1 MLLLSTGT
9 LEETERILI
18 DFLNNNKDNIV
29 HFNAARAL
37 AYRCRREGIDLL
49 QDCASGNLVLTSSGF
64 ERNAAALALLILNEK
79 LPKEYLEWPFADP
92 LYIKLNTT
100 I

>member
-37 AYRCRREGIDLL
+37 AYRGRREGIDLL